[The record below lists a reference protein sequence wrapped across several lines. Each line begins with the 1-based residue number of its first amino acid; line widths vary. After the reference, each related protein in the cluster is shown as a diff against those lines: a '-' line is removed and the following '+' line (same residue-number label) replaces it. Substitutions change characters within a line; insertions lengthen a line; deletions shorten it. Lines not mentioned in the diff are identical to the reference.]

1 MGPGLTAMAATISD
15 PLPTTL
21 PHLEPTGSNW
31 AIFSMRFQEAME
43 ANQKWQHFNGTSARP
58 VPVDDKNPTD
68 VEAKAMAAWD
78 QDETVARYLLSQ
90 RLPDSTA
97 VRLKNV
103 TSVKD
108 CWQKVSDEFSVKS
121 QYAEADLLT
130 AFTEMRCPDGGN
142 VREFLGQMRVK
153 REELSAVGITMS
165 EKEYRSAIIKAIP
178 EEVAKFAS
186 GMLLTA

>member
-1 MGPGLTAMAATISD
+1 MAATISD

-21 PHLEPTGSNW
+21 PRLEPAGSNW
-31 AIFSMRFQEAME
+31 AIFSMHFQEAME
-43 ANQKWQHFNGTSARP
+43 ANQKWQHFNGTSAHP
-58 VPVDDKNPTD
+58 VPVDDKNPTN

-108 CWQKVSDEFSVKS
+108 RWQKVSDEFSVKS

-130 AFTEMRCPDGGN
+130 AFMEMRCPDRGN
-142 VREFLGQMRVK
+142 VCKFLGQMRVK
-153 REELSAVGITMS
+153 REELSAVGVTMS

-178 EEVAKFAS
+178 EEVAKFVS
-186 GMLLTA
+186 GMLSTA